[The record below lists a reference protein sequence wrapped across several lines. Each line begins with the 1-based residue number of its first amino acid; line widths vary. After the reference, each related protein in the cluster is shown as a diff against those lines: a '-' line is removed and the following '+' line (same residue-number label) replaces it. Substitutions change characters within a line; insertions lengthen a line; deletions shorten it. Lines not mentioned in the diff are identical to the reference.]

1 MALIECKEC
10 NNEVSEKARTCPNCG
25 AIIRKSRSLK
35 IILFVFVSICILV
48 ILAIVGYREE
58 GFYNYNEGVKFQ
70 QTGQIE
76 LAEQQF
82 KLAIEKN
89 PKLAEAHL
97 NLGMIYIDRGWYEGA
112 EKSTR
117 QAISVFEQTKETF
130 VEGATWKES
139 LSIAYNNL
147 GVIEIAK
154 GINEE
159 SGLDYLKGKNHWEQA
174 MSFFHK
180 AVELDPSNS
189 NAQGNIKR
197 FKDAY

>member
-10 NNEVSEKARTCPNCG
+10 KNEVSEKAKFCPHCG
-25 AIIRKSRSLK
+25 ARIRKPRSLK
-35 IILFVFVSICILV
+35 IILFIFVCICIFV
-48 ILAIVGYREE
+48 VLAIVGYREE
-58 GFYNYNEGVKFQ
+58 GLYNYNEGVKFQ

-82 KLAIEKN
+82 KLALEKN

-97 NLGMIYIDRGWYEGA
+97 NLGMIYIDRGWYEGG
-112 EKSTR
+112 EKSTL
-117 QAISVFEQTKETF
+117 QAIKIFEQTKETF
-130 VEGATWKES
+130 IEGSTWKQP

-147 GVIEIAK
+147 GVIEIAR
-154 GINEE
+154 GINKE
-159 SGLDYLKGKNHWEQA
+159 SDFDYLKGKTYWEKA

-189 NAQGNIKR
+189 NAQGNINR